1 MDNKTRTVIAR
12 LQRLVDAERPSDEE
26 RERVVDRLITQDQ
39 LRRIDPRLDRPAE
52 PMPKRPR
59 KRPPTARELRRQHG
73 KPTASN

>member
-26 RERVVDRLITQDQ
+26 RERAADRLITQDQ

-52 PMPKRPR
+52 PTQRAR

>member
-26 RERVVDRLITQDQ
+26 RVADRLITQDQ

-52 PMPKRPR
+52 PVPKRPR

>member
-26 RERVVDRLITQDQ
+26 RVADRLITQDQ

-52 PMPKRPR
+52 PTQRAR

>member
-26 RERVVDRLITQDQ
+26 RVADRLITQDQ

-52 PMPKRPR
+52 PVPKRPR
-59 KRPPTARELRRQHG
+59 KRPPTARELRRQHT

>member
-26 RERVVDRLITQDQ
+26 RVADRLITQDQ

-52 PMPKRPR
+52 PVPKRPR
-59 KRPPTARELRRQHG
+59 KRPPTARELRRQHA